1 MTKTYE
7 KGVGGADATKVV
19 TNTSEAP
26 ADMNLT
32 APRVKRGTVPPATG
46 PGRDR
51 SNDKQ
56 KGPKNV

>member
-7 KGVGGADATKVV
+7 KGVGGSDATKVV

-32 APRVKRGTVPPATG
+32 APRVKRGTVPPPAG
-46 PGRDR
+46 PGRDV
-51 SNDKQ
+51 SNDK
-56 KGPKNV
+56 